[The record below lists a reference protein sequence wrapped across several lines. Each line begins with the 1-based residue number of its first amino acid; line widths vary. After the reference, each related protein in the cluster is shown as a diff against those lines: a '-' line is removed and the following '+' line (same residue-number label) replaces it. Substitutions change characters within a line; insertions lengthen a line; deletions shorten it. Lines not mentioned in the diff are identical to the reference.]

1 VAARYSELVAGLD
14 GVTALKADDADHRRS
29 WFVYVVELAE
39 GLDRERVMASL
50 RADGVATAEYV
61 PCVHLQPYLR
71 EQFGFAPGMC
81 PVAES
86 AAGRTLALPFH
97 TRLGADD
104 QEHVVEALAR
114 ALR

>member
-1 VAARYSELVAGLD
+1 
-14 GVTALKADDADHRRS
+14 
-29 WFVYVVELAE
+29 
-39 GLDRERVMASL
+39 MASL

-71 EQFGFAPGMC
+71 ERYGFAAGIC

-86 AAGRTLALPFH
+86 AAPARWRSPSTP
-97 TRLGADD
+97 RLEADD